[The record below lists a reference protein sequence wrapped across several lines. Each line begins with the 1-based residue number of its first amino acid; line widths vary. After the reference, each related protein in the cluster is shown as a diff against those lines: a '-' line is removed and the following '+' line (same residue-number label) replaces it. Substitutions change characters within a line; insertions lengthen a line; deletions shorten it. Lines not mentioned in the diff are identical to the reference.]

1 MHEEGQLLHLTRDP
15 LLARTRELH
24 EALRRV
30 AVELEALLA
39 SPLGGPLR
47 QLPRLRRRIFPELA
61 ARLLDCLRQAG
72 RRLSAGDEDKDRVR
86 RRVCELALE
95 RIEVARLPGVDPVRH
110 GGTRAPAEREPGP

>member
-15 LLARTRELH
+15 LLARTRQLD

-47 QLPRLRRRIFPELA
+47 QLPRLRRRVFPELA

-72 RRLSAGDEDKDRVR
+72 GRLSAGDEGKDRGR
-86 RRVCELALE
+86 RRAF
-95 RIEVARLPGVDPVRH
+95 GVDVQ
-110 GGTRAPAEREPGP
+110 TTQVST